1 MAGNMSLQKAE
12 ELWFSPDIVILRAD
26 TRIFRV
32 FAAILKAQSSVFADM
47 FTLPH
52 PPSADMES
60 MDGFP
65 VVELHDK
72 PEDVEVFLKAIFDSS
87 FFMPLPAEIEY
98 SHALGILR
106 LAHKYDVPY
115 LRRRALEHLNP
126 HLPTNLTAYDDRKGN
141 NMVSFSARRVSRAL
155 ATIPTATE
163 VGALWLLPV
172 AYYDLCKQSAE
183 QLIFNASW
191 KDFGEKI
198 QRACLIGHSAQRN
211 HFHKICRFLSV
222 VKTTGGSCA
231 DPTKCNE
238 LCHRYALNPGL
249 WGFSA
254 NPLAVWGEGIWRN
267 LADGGMCDGCVVE
280 NKALHAAARQE
291 FWDQLPQMFGLP
303 GWAELEEMKRVALS
317 VR

>member
-1 MAGNMSLQKAE
+1 MASIQKSEA
-12 ELWFSPDIVILRAD
+12 LWFSPEVVILRAD

-47 FTLPH
+47 FTFPQ

-60 MDGFP
+60 IDGFP

-72 PEDVEVFLKAIFDSS
+72 PEDVEVFMKAIFDSS
-87 FFMPLPAEIEY
+87 FFAPPWAETRY
-98 SHALGILR
+98 DHALGILR

-126 HLPTNLTAYDDRKGN
+126 AFPTTLIAYDDREGSDL
-141 NMVSFSARRVSRAL
+141 VSFSALHVHRTL
-155 ATIPTATE
+155 ATIRTATE

-191 KDFGEKI
+191 KDLGENV
-198 QRACLIGHSAQRN
+198 QRSCLIGHDSQRK
-211 HFHKICRFLSV
+211 HIHKIYQFLSV
-222 VKTTGGSCA
+222 VKKTGGSCA
-231 DPTKCNE
+231 DPTKCN
-238 LCHRYALNPGL
+238 ALFQRLSLTPL
-249 WGFSA
+249 QYSA
-254 NPLAVWGEGIWRN
+254 SPLDGWGEGTFQV
-267 LADGGMCDGCVVE
+267 LAHTGSGMCNNCFTE